1 MGTNGVREQG
11 QAIAIIGISCRLP
24 GGIHDLD
31 GLWRALRD
39 GRDMV
44 GRVPEDRFDID
55 RFVDPAGPR
64 IGKSYTDAGG
74 FLDDI
79 AQFDAA
85 YFGIS
90 PKEAAHMDPQ
100 HRLLL
105 ELAAEALD
113 DAAIAPAALSGSDTS
128 VYVGISD
135 ASYGALQMTSVR
147 SLGPYTLS
155 GFASSIAANR
165 LSYAFDLRGPSMA
178 VDTACSSSLVALDRA
193 CRTLWEGGCSMA
205 LCGGVNIV
213 LSPFHYVGF
222 SQASMLSVRGHCAAF
237 SAHAD
242 GFVRAEGGG
251 VVVLKPLAGA
261 LADGDRIHG
270 VILGTGSNCD
280 GRTMGLALPNPQA
293 QEDLLRAVYAEAGV
307 DPDELVYFEAHGT
320 GTPAGDPA
328 EATAIGR
335 ALGVRRISG
344 ELPIGS
350 VKTNLGHLEP
360 ASGMAGLCKA
370 LLVLKHG
377 VVPASL
383 HADPPS
389 PHIDFTGLGLAPV
402 PESRPVA
409 PTERPVVGINS
420 FGFGG
425 ANAHTIV
432 TRAPQPAETG
442 DVPPTGSPLPLLV
455 SAGTPAALAQAAGRL
470 AERLATAADGEF
482 YDLAYTSCVRRGRHE
497 HRAVVLARTAEE
509 AAAEFAALAQADSA
523 ARVLPPARG
532 PGPVAAAGTGRAVRR
547 GQVAFVFSGNGSQWA
562 GMATDLLGRPVFRET
577 VARVDAELAP
587 WLGWSVA
594 EALAAPPER
603 WRLEA
608 TEIAQ
613 PLLFAVQLGV
623 VAELRE
629 HGIEPSMVL
638 GHSVGEV
645 AAAHVGGALPL
656 DRAARVIAARSRAQ
670 GATAGRGR
678 MAAVGLS
685 PDRAAR
691 ELEAYAPSLE
701 IAGLNSPRD
710 VTVSGPA
717 EGLAALGRE
726 LGRRGVFFRDLGL
739 DYAFHS
745 RAMDPQ
751 RETFTEALEGLR
763 PAALA
768 VPLLSTVTGDLVSGA
783 ELDATYWWRNMR
795 EPVRFTAAARRA
807 IASGADILVEIGPHP
822 VLRTYLRRISADCAN
837 HTVVCVSTLSRDG
850 NGPRDL
856 TAAPATVIASDPD
869 THCRRYF
876 PRRGRVA
883 ELPAYPW
890 QRQRHWVGSPDW
902 WVASRGAGRIDHPLL
917 GERVPAPLPVW
928 ANTVEPVLAPWLPDH
943 RIGGLVILPATAFA
957 EMALAAGRC
966 ALGSPVEV
974 EFLDIHSALVV
985 SRTDPAAV
993 RTQVSLNPTDGA
1005 VTITSTDENSEGLR
1019 THARARV
1026 RTLLRPRPGRID
1038 LDAVRARCPRRVA
1051 AEDFY
1056 RACADVGL
1064 VYGPGFQVL
1073 TELAEGVDEVVAGY
1087 HHDAPADPYVVHPA
1101 LLDGALQAGV
1111 QLLAGRLAQGSTHLP
1126 ASIGAV
1132 RVWEPLPPSGVIR
1145 AHERSRTDDEVCWD
1159 LLFTDERGT
1168 VMAELESCRLRRF
1181 QVAVRTQVT
1190 THHCVLRAAPRAG
1203 EPCAPSP
1210 LPGSAR
1216 LVAAVQDRVA
1226 ALRQA
1231 WPGEPYERL
1240 TSLLKLGI
1248 GRGVAGALAAAL
1260 PEPTG
1265 PWSLDDLV
1273 AAGVGDRL
1281 HRLLI
1286 LLTPLME
1293 RHGLLT
1299 SQGVGRWSLTPADT
1313 TTDELLRTA
1322 LNTSPASVAEIALS
1336 SHALASLTRDAREAR
1351 EAGQTKETEE
1361 GLDEGGTGAHR
1372 APGAE
1377 ALFRAQFYDT
1387 SPVCRFHHRLAQAL
1401 LAEMVR
1407 LWPAGRTLNV
1417 LEIGGG
1423 AGGTAA
1429 AVLPLLPADRTRYC
1443 FTDAFEGSLRAARK
1457 RFAAYDFVDYR
1468 LFDPDAEPA
1477 AQGYHPHGF
1486 DLVIAA
1492 HSLHTARDLE
1502 RSLRQVATLLAPGG
1516 RLLGV
1521 EAHDAELEA
1530 AIFGASGGLFGHTDT
1545 ALRPASRLLPRDAWA
1560 RLLEGCGYTDV
1571 VQLGHDRAPARDH
1584 YSLFLA
1590 TGPAGYAEGQVGPDP
1605 LPDARAGAVFVVAS
1619 ELPQDQALART
1630 TAELLDR
1637 AGSRSTR
1644 AVVASTSADEW
1655 GSLLAAVPDDDRAS
1669 VETVTLALVLSDTP
1683 DGCDVLVTPET
1694 GAARAT
1700 RRAALLRAAAAT
1712 FERLPEGV
1720 HADLWLVTSPCG
1732 AVPTPDAIT
1741 RPEDAAAW
1749 GAARSLANER
1759 PEFTGRRVSLHRGD
1773 TARDA
1778 WRLARELLEPT
1789 DEDEIVLTS
1798 AGRFVARER
1807 HWSPVRPA
1815 DGMGTYTLRV
1825 RNPGLSYRLVWE
1837 EVEPPEPGPED
1848 VVVSVGAIALNYR
1861 DTVQAAGLLPTE
1873 AFEGTPSEKGP
1884 GFECAGV
1891 VTACGA
1897 NVTGFAP
1904 GDRVAGFAHAALASH
1919 IVAEAALIWHIP
1931 EDVTFAQAASMP
1943 MALATA
1949 YYGLSHLA
1957 RLRPGET
1964 VLVHGA
1970 AGGVGLAAVRHAQS
1984 LGARVIAT
1992 AGSELK
1998 RDFVRACGVQH
2009 VLDSRSLEF
2018 TTQVMEITDGR
2029 GVDVVFNSLA
2039 GEAIARGL
2047 ELLASGGRFLE
2058 LGKRDIFANSPL
2070 ALRPFG
2076 NDIAFFGVDVSKVL
2090 TDSHRVEA
2098 AEGVRRRLVQGV
2110 IDCDCLPHTVF
2121 PAARVEEA
2129 FHLLQHSRHIGK
2141 VVVAFDP
2148 LDEPPLVEPLP
2159 RPPRLDAKA
2168 TYLVTGGTSGFGAA
2182 TAKWF
2187 ASLGARHL
2195 ALVSRRGP
2203 EAPGVAELVKGLTA
2217 QGVHATA
2224 YAADVTDPACMRAV
2238 AERIDAG
2245 GRPLRGVA
2253 HCAMHLDDA
2262 SLAELDDARFT
2273 AVLAPKMTGA
2283 MVLDALTR
2291 ERECDVFLLH
2301 SSITALLGQIQ
2312 QAPYSAGNVFLEAL
2326 ARERRQAGLPGD
2338 AVQWGVIGE
2347 VGYAA
2352 RNDLLRSLTAFGIEP
2367 LAPSEAFAAAE
2378 ALLTARVGVAGIARC
2393 NWATLGGMLPS
2404 LATPRFG
2411 MLAPSRGKGGAPRE
2425 DLLREL
2431 SQVSTSEALA
2441 RITESLTGL
2450 IAHALHMDPGQLDPH
2465 RRLDEYGL
2473 DSLMAAEFLVALQQR
2488 YGVDIPPLEL
2498 LRSQQT
2504 VADIARL
2511 THQRLGLG

>member
-1 MGTNGVREQG
+1 MGTNGVRLQG
-11 QAIAIIGISCRLP
+11 RAIAIIGISCRLP

-31 GLWRALRD
+31 GLWHALRD

-55 RFVDPAGPR
+55 RFVDPAGSR
-64 IGKSYTDAGG
+64 VGKSYTAAGG

-100 HRLLL
+100 HRLML

-113 DAAIAPAALSGSDTS
+113 DAAIAPTALAGSDTA

-147 SLGPYTLS
+147 TMGPYTLS

-178 VDTACSSSLVALDRA
+178 VDTACSSALVALDRA

-205 LCGGVNIV
+205 LCGGVNLL

-222 SQASMLSVRGHCAAF
+222 SQASMLSARGHCAAF

-251 VVVLKPLAGA
+251 VVLLKPLATA

-307 DPDELVYFEAHGT
+307 HPDELVYFEAHGT

-344 ELPIGS
+344 ELPVGS

-389 PHIDFTGLGLAPV
+389 PHIDFTGLGIAPV
-402 PESRPVA
+402 PQPRPLP

-432 TRAPQPAETG
+432 TCAPPPAETG

-455 SAGTPAALAQAAGRL
+455 SAGSPAALTQAAGRL
-470 AERLATAADGEF
+470 AERLAAATDGEF

-509 AAAEFAALAQADSA
+509 AAAEFAALAQAGSA
-523 ARVLPPARG
+523 ARDMPPARG
-532 PGPVAAAGTGRAVRR
+532 PGPVAAAGTGRAVRGGR
-547 GQVAFVFSGNGSQWA
+547 VAFVFSGNGSQWA
-562 GMATDLLGRPVFRET
+562 GMATDLLGRPAFRDT
-577 VARVDAELAP
+577 VARVDAELTP
-587 WLGWSVA
+587 RLGWSVA
-594 EALAAPPER
+594 EALAAPPEG
-603 WRLEA
+603 WRLED
-608 TEIAQ
+608 TETAQ

-623 VAELRE
+623 VAELR
-629 HGIEPSMVL
+629 GQGVEPSMVL

-645 AAAHVGGALPL
+645 AAACVGGALPL
-656 DRAARVIAARSRAQ
+656 DLAARVIAARSRAQ

-685 PDRAAR
+685 PDHAAKDI
-691 ELEAYAPSLE
+691 EAWAPLLE
-701 IAGLNSPRD
+701 IAGFNSPRD

-717 EGLAALGRE
+717 DELASLGRV

-751 RETFTEALEGLR
+751 RAAFAEALEGLC
-763 PAALA
+763 PAGLT
-768 VPLLSTVTGDLVSGA
+768 VPLLSTVTGDLTEGT
-783 ELDATYWWRNMR
+783 ELDAAYWWRNMR
-795 EPVRFTAAARRA
+795 EPVRFAEATRRA

-822 VLRTYLRRISADCAN
+822 VLRTYLRRVSADCAH
-837 HTVVCVSTLSRDG
+837 HTVVCVSTLRRDG

-856 TAAPATVIASDPD
+856 TAALATVIASDPD

-902 WVASRGAGRIDHPLL
+902 WVASRGAGRIEHPLL
-917 GERVPAPLPVW
+917 GERVSAPLPVW
-928 ANTVEPVLAPWLPDH
+928 VNTVEPVLAPWLPDH
-943 RIGGLVILPATAFA
+943 RIGGSVILPATAFA
-957 EMALAAGRC
+957 EMALAAGRD
-966 ALGSPVEV
+966 ALGAPVET

-985 SRTDPAAV
+985 SRSDPSGV
-993 RTQVSLNPTDGA
+993 RTQVSLNPADGA
-1005 VTITSTDENSEGLR
+1005 VTITSTDEGGEGLR

-1026 RTLLRPRPGRID
+1026 RTLLRPRPGRLD
-1038 LDAVRARCPRRVA
+1038 LDAVRARCSRQVA
-1051 AEDFY
+1051 AKDFY
-1056 RACADVGL
+1056 RACAEAGL

-1073 TELAEGVDEVVAGY
+1073 TELAEGEGEVVARY

-1111 QLLAGRLAQGSTHLP
+1111 QLLAGRLAQGSVHLP

-1145 AHERSRTDDEVCWD
+1145 ALERSRTDDEVCWD
-1159 LLFTDERGT
+1159 LLLTDEQGT
-1168 VMAELESCRLRRF
+1168 VMVELESCRLRRV
-1181 QVAVRTQVT
+1181 QVAGRTQVT

-1226 ALRQA
+1226 ALREA

-1248 GRGVAGALAAAL
+1248 ARGVAGALATAL
-1260 PEPTG
+1260 PEPAG
-1265 PWSLDDLV
+1265 SWSLDDLV
-1273 AAGVGDRL
+1273 TAGVGDRL
-1281 HRLLI
+1281 RRLLI
-1286 LLTPLME
+1286 LLTSLME

-1299 SQGVGRWSLTPADT
+1299 SQGVGRWSLPPADT
-1313 TTDELLRTA
+1313 ATDGLLRTA
-1322 LNTSPASVAEIALS
+1322 LNASPASVAEIALS
-1336 SHALASLTRDAREAR
+1336 SHTLACLTRKARETG
-1351 EAGQTKETEE
+1351 ETEETEE

-1377 ALFRAQFYDT
+1377 ASFRAQFYDT
-1387 SPVCRFHHRLAQAL
+1387 SPVCRFHHRLTQAL

-1423 AGGTAA
+1423 AGGATA

-1477 AQGYHPHGF
+1477 AQGYRPHGF

-1492 HSLHTARDLE
+1492 HSLHTSRDLE

-1521 EAHDAELEA
+1521 EAHDAELA
-1530 AIFGASGGLFGHTDT
+1530 AAVFGASGDLFGHTDT
-1545 ALRPASRLLPRDAWA
+1545 ALRPVSRLLPREKWA
-1560 RLLEGCGYTDV
+1560 RLLEECGYTDV
-1571 VQLGHDRAPARDH
+1571 VQLGHDRAPVRDH

-1590 TGPAGYAEGQVGPDP
+1590 ATPGGAFDGAREPAT
-1605 LPDARAGAVFVVAS
+1605 LPEARAGAVFVVAS
-1619 ELPQDQALART
+1619 ELARDQGLARA
-1630 TAELLDR
+1630 TAELLGR
-1637 AGSRSTR
+1637 AGGRPAR

-1655 GSLLAAVPDDDRAS
+1655 GPLLAAVPDDDRTS

-1683 DGCDVLVTPET
+1683 DGCDVPVAPET

-1700 RRAALLRAAAAT
+1700 RRAALLRAAAAAC
-1712 FERLPEGV
+1712 ERLPEGV

-1732 AVPTPDAIT
+1732 AVPTPEAIT

-1773 TARDA
+1773 PARDA

-1789 DEDEIVLTS
+1789 DEDEIVLT
-1798 AGRFVARER
+1798 AADRFVARER
-1807 HWSPVRPA
+1807 HWSAARPA
-1815 DGMGTYTLRV
+1815 DGTETYALRV

-1848 VVVSVGAIALNYR
+1848 VVVSVRAIALNYR

-1891 VTACGA
+1891 ITACGA

-1904 GDRVAGFAHAALASH
+1904 GDSVTGFAHAALASH
-1919 IVAEAALIWHIP
+1919 VVAEAALIWHIP
-1931 EDVTFAQAASMP
+1931 EGATFTEAASMP

-1957 RLRPGET
+1957 RVRPGET

-1998 RDFVRACGVQH
+1998 RDFVRAGGVCH
-2009 VLDSRSLEF
+2009 VLDSRSLDF

-2039 GEAIARGL
+2039 GEAIPRGL

-2098 AEGVRRRLVQGV
+2098 MEGVRRFLTQGD
-2110 IDCDCLPHTVF
+2110 IDRAGLPHTVF
-2121 PAARVEEA
+2121 PTARVEEA

-2148 LDEPPLVEPLP
+2148 LDEPLLIEPLP
-2159 RPPRLDAKA
+2159 RPPRLDAEA

-2182 TAKWF
+2182 TASWF

-2195 ALVSRRGP
+2195 ALVGRRGP
-2203 EAPGVAELVKGLTA
+2203 EAPGVAELVKGLAA
-2217 QGVHATA
+2217 QGVNATA
-2224 YAADVTDPACMRAV
+2224 YAADVTDPARMRAV
-2238 AERIDAG
+2238 AEHIDAG
-2245 GRPLRGVA
+2245 GHPLRGVA

-2262 SLAELDDARFT
+2262 PLAELDDARFA

-2283 MVLDALTR
+2283 LVLDALTR

-2312 QAPYSAGNVFLEAL
+2312 QTPYSAGNVFLEAL

-2352 RNDLLRSLTAFGIEP
+2352 RNDLLRSLTVFGIEP
-2367 LAPSEAFAAAE
+2367 LALPEAFTAAE
-2378 ALLTARVGVAGIARC
+2378 GLLTAHVGVAGVARC
-2393 NWATLGGMLPS
+2393 NWPRLGGMLPS
-2404 LATPRFG
+2404 LAAPRFG
-2411 MLAPSRGKGGAPRE
+2411 MLVPSRGKSGATRE
-2425 DLLREL
+2425 DLLREP
-2431 SQVSTSEALA
+2431 SRATPAEALA
-2441 RITESLTGL
+2441 LITEGMTEL

-2498 LRSQQT
+2498 LRSSQQT
-2504 VADIARL
+2504 VADLARL